1 MEHVCKEW
9 RKRAPA
15 FYSFLLTSAANKSL
29 RCSTWF
35 ESLALA
41 GSALLKQRNREM
53 NATAA
58 VMGVPLKSMAVEV

>member
-1 MEHVCKEW
+1 VARESSNFFQV
-9 RKRAPA
+9 
-15 FYSFLLTSAANKSL
+15 SISDVANKSL